1 VKKSTLISF
10 IFALIALIG
19 AAAAV
24 VAYIKSK
31 KAAQQI
37 REDFLADLG
46 YEFDD
51 CGCDCDC
58 GCEEASCC
66 CESCEETPVEEP
78 AVEPDAE

>member
-1 VKKSTLISF
+1 MKKSTLISF

-51 CGCDCDC
+51 V
-58 GCEEASCC
+58 EVEF
-66 CESCEETPVEEP
+66 VEEP
-78 AVEPDAE
+78 IDEESFPEEEIVVEGPEAE

>member
-1 VKKSTLISF
+1 MKKSTLISL
-10 IFALIALIG
+10 IFTLIALIG
-19 AAAAV
+19 AAAAI

-51 CGCDCDC
+51 V
-58 GCEEASCC
+58 EVEF
-66 CESCEETPVEEP
+66 VEEP
-78 AVEPDAE
+78 IDEECFPEEEIVVEGPEAE

>member
-1 VKKSTLISF
+1 MKKSTLISF

-51 CGCDCDC
+51 CDCDC

-66 CESCEETPVEEP
+66 
-78 AVEPDAE
+78 